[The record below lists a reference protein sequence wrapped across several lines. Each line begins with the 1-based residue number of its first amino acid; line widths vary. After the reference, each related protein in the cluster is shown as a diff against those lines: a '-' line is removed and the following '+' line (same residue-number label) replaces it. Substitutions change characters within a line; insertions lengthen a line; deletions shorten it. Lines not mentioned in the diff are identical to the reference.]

1 MDQST
6 QCNINNSDY
15 IAYSSALDSIFSIA
29 KIANITSIT
38 YDKNTHLSSH
48 IKSIE
53 SQIQKIKY
61 YMVLGYLRRNESN
74 NETNI
79 ETLKKEIIE
88 LQRLLPLVSL

>member
-6 QCNINNSDY
+6 QCNIMNNDY
-15 IAYSSALDSIFSIA
+15 IAFSTALDNIFSIT
-29 KIANITSIT
+29 NISNIV
-38 YDKNTHLSSH
+38 YDKNIHLSSH

-61 YMVLGYLRRNESN
+61 YMVLGYLQSN
-74 NETNI
+74 RSSDKTNI

-88 LQRLLPLVSL
+88 LKRLLKLVSL